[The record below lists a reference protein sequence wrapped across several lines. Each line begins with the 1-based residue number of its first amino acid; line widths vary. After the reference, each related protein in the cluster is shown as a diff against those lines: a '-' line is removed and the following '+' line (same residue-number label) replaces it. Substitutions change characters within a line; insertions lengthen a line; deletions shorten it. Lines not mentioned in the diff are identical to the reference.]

1 MTHQKKGKVY
11 ILDSSALIGGIIPT
25 DLKQHSYISPLIK
38 LETTKNTLIKIR
50 LKSAKKEQKLSIR
63 TPSQESVDVV
73 AREAKRLGENLS
85 NADVETIALAL
96 DMKEKKYTPV
106 LISDD
111 FSVEN
116 LCELLDISYTAMI
129 TKGIKN
135 FYQWFYFC
143 PGCGKTDDTDGLC
156 RVCGTPLKR
165 KPKHIQKTQH
175 RTS

>member
-1 MTHQKKGKVY
+1 MTHQKKCKVY
-11 ILDSSALIGGIIPT
+11 ILDSSALIGGVIPT
-25 DLKQHSYISPLIK
+25 DLKQYSYISPLVE
-38 LETTKNTLIKIR
+38 LETTKNMLIKIR
-50 LKSAKKEQKLSIR
+50 LQSAKSEQKLSIR
-63 TPSQESVDVV
+63 TPSRESVDVV
-73 AREAKRLGENLS
+73 TREAQRLGENLS

-111 FSVEN
+111 YSVEN
-116 LCELLDISYTAMI
+116 LCELLDISYTSMI
-129 TKGIKN
+129 TMGIKK

-143 PGCGKTDDTDGLC
+143 PGCGKTNDKDGLC
-156 RVCGTPLKR
+156 RICGTPLKR